1 MSDIAITEL
10 LKQLHGALENSPSI
24 GDKDRELLKQL
35 SLDIQGLLAKPG
47 EAGSAK
53 HESTVAGLED
63 AIVRFEVTHPD
74 ITGVLAG
81 VSKALAD
88 MGI

>member
-1 MSDIAITEL
+1 MSEIAITEL
-10 LKQLHGALENSPSI
+10 LKQLHSALETTPSI
-24 GDKDRELLKQL
+24 SEKDRALLRQL
-35 SLDIQGLLAKPG
+35 SLDIQGLLTQPGGLKGAKSP
-47 EAGSAK
+47 
-53 HESTVAGLED
+53 STTAGLQD

>member
-10 LKQLHGALENSPSI
+10 LKKLHGALESATSI
-24 GDKDRELLKQL
+24 DDKDRELLKQL
-35 SLDIQGLLAKPG
+35 SLDIQGLLAQPG
-47 EAGSAK
+47 GGAK
-53 HESTVAGLED
+53 QASTVAGLQD